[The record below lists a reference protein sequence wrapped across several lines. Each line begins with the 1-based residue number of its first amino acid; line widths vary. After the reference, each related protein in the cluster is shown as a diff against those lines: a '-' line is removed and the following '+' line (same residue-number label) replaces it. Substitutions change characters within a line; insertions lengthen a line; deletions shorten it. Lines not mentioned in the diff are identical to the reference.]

1 MEILIKPV
9 SQKDWDFIYHL
20 RTNKNF
26 ENNFYTKSSFSR
38 DDHYSYL
45 SKQEQSSNFFHWMI
59 ISEEENVGY
68 VRILDHD
75 VSIMIDEKY
84 QSKGIGQRA
93 LELVEIEAKNVGLNK
108 LVGRMM
114 INNESCKKIFE
125 KNGFNLLMYWFEK
138 EI

>member
-1 MEILIKPV
+1 
-9 SQKDWDFIYHL
+9 
-20 RTNKNF
+20 
-26 ENNFYTKSSFSR
+26 
-38 DDHYSYL
+38 
-45 SKQEQSSNFFHWMI
+45 MI